1 MLNFLQSLN
10 FTYIAILSALF
21 GSVAALLARVLLKE
35 IKTRDILGINFF
47 SMAALMLLF
56 SPSFYYLNFSWKM
69 FGILILISAIDAGA
83 NYFYFRTFENTEASI
98 AAPMLSLAPAFTFFF
113 GWLILQE
120 SVSWHSFLL
129 AFLIIVA
136 VIIFSVDFKDFKNFS
151 SQTLLPA
158 LISSFLFGLSAVP
171 TKYLLVNM
179 HAINAPTLYMFRAG
193 FVAFFVLLFLGF
205 NIKELSVKQYRWI
218 FVRSLFVIAQWVF
231 LYYALAQGSTGVSV
245 TIANITPIFVF
256 ILGIFFLR
264 EKFSWKK
271 VLAAISI
278 LILSFII

>member
-1 MLNFLQSLN
+1 
-10 FTYIAILSALF
+10 
-21 GSVAALLARVLLKE
+21 
-35 IKTRDILGINFF
+35 
-47 SMAALMLLF
+47 MAALMLLF

-120 SVSWHSFLL
+120 SVSWRSFLL
-129 AFLIIVA
+129 AFLIILSV
-136 VIIFSVDFKDFKNFS
+136 VYFSVDFKNFKNFT

-158 LISSFLFGLSAVP
+158 LISSFLFGLSAIP
-171 TKYLLVNM
+171 TKYLLVNL

-193 FVAFFVLLFLGF
+193 FVAFFVLLVLGF

-218 FVRSLFVIAQWVF
+218 FVRSLFVIAQWIF
-231 LYYALAQGSTGVSV
+231 LYYALVQGSAGVSV

-256 ILGIFFLR
+256 VLGIIFLR
-264 EKFSWKK
+264 EKFTWKK
-271 VLAAISI
+271 ILAALLI
-278 LILSFII
+278 LVLSFII